1 MIRGFRVTVRV
12 CVKITGRMTKA
23 LIEIENLWYSH
34 PVRGDEAIPALKG
47 INLRIEEGEYVALI
61 GANGSGK
68 TTLARHLNALLLPDQ
83 GVVRI
88 NGMDTRE
95 ERFHPQIRSMVGM
108 VFQSPEDQLV
118 AAILEEDIA
127 FGPENLGL
135 PPAEI
140 RQRVE
145 EALEI
150 TGLKEYRQRPPHLL
164 SAGQM
169 QRAALAGVLAMRP
182 RCVIFDETTAMLDPA
197 GRHMVRRLMRRL
209 HEEGLTVI
217 VISHFMREAVAAQRV
232 VVLSKGEIALDSTP
246 QEVFSHPADLW
257 SLGLDLPLAGRL
269 AIQLREVLPS
279 LPPNLLRSN
288 DLIAALPPP
297 PFNVRVRGLDEETP
311 PVAPQNGFIH
321 VDRLGHTYLADTP
334 LAYPALED
342 VHLHADEGKVHGLI
356 GSTGSGKSTLLQHL
370 NGLLLPQTGKVTVG
384 PFDLNDPKTDLKAVR
399 QFAGLV
405 FQNPDYQL
413 FEQFVGDEVAYA
425 PRLRGERETLRQTVQ
440 LAMEMVGLDFETFK
454 DRLTFTLSGGERRK
468 VALASLIAMHPQVLL
483 LDEPTAGLDPRSR
496 NETLRSLEKLRQQ
509 GLTLVLSSHHMEDIA
524 ELSDSLTVLHK
535 GRTLLDGAAEEV
547 YSNVSLLEEHGL
559 EAPLVTRAAVRLREL
574 GWDIPRCI
582 LRIGDLVG
590 HLRRNLEA
598 HHA

>member
-1 MIRGFRVTVRV
+1 MAIP
-12 CVKITGRMTKA
+12 
-23 LIEIENLWYSH
+23 LIEVEDLWYSH
-34 PVRGDEAIPALKG
+34 PVRGGEAIPALKG
-47 INLRIEEGEYVALI
+47 IHLRIEEGEFVALI

-68 TTLARHLNALLLPDQ
+68 TTLARHLNALLLPDR
-83 GVVRI
+83 GTVKI

-95 ERFHPQIRSMVGM
+95 TRFHPQIRALVGM

-118 AAILEEDIA
+118 AAVLEEDVA

-150 TGLKEYRQRPPHLL
+150 TGLQEYRQRPPHLL

-209 HEEGLTVI
+209 HEEGMTII
-217 VISHFMREAVAAQRV
+217 VISHFMREAVAADRV
-232 VVLSKGEIALDSTP
+232 VVLNRGEIAWDSTP

-269 AIQLREVLPS
+269 AIQLREVLPD

-288 DLIAALPPP
+288 DLVAALPPP
-297 PFNVRVRGLDEETP
+297 PFAITQRLSNGDHRPKVLENAYIRVNNL
-311 PVAPQNGFIH
+311 A
-321 VDRLGHTYLADTP
+321 HTYLADTP
-334 LAYPALED
+334 LAYRALED
-342 VHLHADEGKVHGLI
+342 VDLHASEGKVHGLI

-370 NGLLLPQTGKVTVG
+370 NGLLLPQRGKVMVG
-384 PFDLNDPKTDLKAVR
+384 PFDLNDPATDLKAVR
-399 QFAGLV
+399 QFSGLV

-413 FEQFVGDEVAYA
+413 FEQYVGDEIAYA
-425 PRLRGERETLRQTVQ
+425 PRLKGERESLRETVR

-468 VALASLIAMHPQVLL
+468 VALASLIAMRPKILL

-496 NETLRSLEKLRQQ
+496 NETLRSLERLRQQ

-524 ELSDSLTVLHK
+524 ELSSSLTVLHK
-535 GRTLLDGAAEEV
+535 GKTLLDGPAEEV
-547 YSNVSLLEEHGL
+547 YSNVSLLEAHGL
-559 EAPLVTRAAVRLREL
+559 EAPLVTRAAARLREL
-574 GWDIPRCI
+574 GWDIPACI
-582 LRIGDLVG
+582 LRIGDLVA
-590 HLRRNLEA
+590 HLRRNLEVHRA
-598 HHA
+598 

>member
-1 MIRGFRVTVRV
+1 
-12 CVKITGRMTKA
+12 MTAA
-23 LIEIENLWYSH
+23 LIEIEDLWYSH
-34 PVRGDEAIPALKG
+34 PVRGGEAIPALKG

-68 TTLARHLNALLLPDQ
+68 TTLARHLNALLLPDK

-88 NGMDTRE
+88 NGRDTRE
-95 ERFHPQIRSMVGM
+95 ARFHSDIRSLVGM

-118 AAILEEDIA
+118 AAILEEDVA

-135 PPAEI
+135 PPGEI

-209 HEEGLTVI
+209 HAEGLTVI
-217 VISHFMREAVAAQRV
+217 VISHFMREAVEAQRV
-232 VVLSKGEIALDSTP
+232 IVLRKGEVALDSTP
-246 QEVFSHPADLW
+246 QRVFSHPADLW
-257 SLGLDLPLAGRL
+257 ALGLDLPLAGRL
-269 AIQLREVLPS
+269 AIQLREVLPD

-297 PFNVRVRGLDEETP
+297 PFRLKTSGFHETDFP
-311 PVAPQNGFIH
+311 PAPLNGFIR
-321 VDRLGHTYLADTP
+321 VDGLAHTYLADTP
-334 LAYPALED
+334 LAYQALED
-342 VHLHADEGKVHGLI
+342 VQLRASEGKVHGLI

-370 NGLLLPQTGKVTVG
+370 NGLLLPQKGQVIVG
-384 PFDLNDPKTDLKAVR
+384 PFDLNDPQTDLKAVR
-399 QFAGLV
+399 QFSGLV

-413 FEQFVGDEVAYA
+413 FEQYVGDEIAYA
-425 PRLRGERETLRQTVQ
+425 PRLKGERDSLRETVRM
-440 LAMEMVGLDFETFK
+440 AMEMVGLDFEAYK

-524 ELSDSLTVLHK
+524 ELSSSLTVLHK

-547 YSNVSLLEEHGL
+547 YSNVGLLEEHGL
-559 EAPLVTRAAVRLREL
+559 EAPLVTRAAARLREL
-574 GWDIPRCI
+574 GWEIPRCI
-582 LRIGDLVG
+582 LRISDLVE

-598 HHA
+598 QRA